1 MVHMFTVQPGAPTL
15 WSYDDREKLPNI
27 QVRKHNS
34 GLKVHTSN
42 QTFWS
47 GAVIRRLSVPANVS
61 KPWWVKVFDNINN
74 FHVPEIGAMM
84 TK

>member
-1 MVHMFTVQPGAPTL
+1 MIE
-15 WSYDDREKLPNI
+15 S
-27 QVRKHNS
+27 
-34 GLKVHTSN
+34 TSN

-84 TK
+84 TKISNFVVAYISKVGSANSQHFVVATQDYSLR

>member
-1 MVHMFTVQPGAPTL
+1 MVHMLTVQPGAPTL

-27 QVRKHNS
+27 QVRKYNS

-74 FHVPEIGAMM
+74 IDNINDFHVP
-84 TK
+84 